1 VLADVRRH
9 GWDGVAVDNALT
21 RADAYGV
28 AARYPS
34 DAAVQTATFSALK
47 RIGPALHAARVPSV
61 FNVGYATMFP
71 RLWQRW
77 LGPVDGLEQ
86 EFYLS
91 YSTRPNAVGPAWNA
105 YEGEVSSCAAEHK
118 SCWFHAGEF
127 SPAVTPQTR
136 IYALASY
143 LLATDG
149 HQLIAVGNG
158 TPGDSWPRLT
168 LGGRMSVMYQTG
180 ATWRRYFTGGVAVTN
195 PSTSTSVVSLGGTYV
210 DDRGHRVTTLILR
223 PASGAVLSV
232 DHGPHAPDR

>member
-1 VLADVRRH
+1 MVGRGRKPEEGQPRVSRGKHSVIAE
-9 GWDGVAVDNALT
+9 VDLVNHP
-21 RADAYGV
+21 G
-28 AARYPS
+28 
-34 DAAVQTATFSALK
+34 
-47 RIGPALHAARVPSV
+47 
-61 FNVGYATMFP
+61 NVGYATMFP
-71 RLWQRW
+71 RLWQCW

-105 YEGEVSSCAAEHK
+105 YESEVSSCAAEHK

-136 IYALASY
+136 TYALASY
-143 LLATDG
+143 LLGTDG

-158 TPGDSWPRLT
+158 APGDSWPRLT

-195 PSTSTSVVSLGGTYV
+195 PSTSTSVVSLGEPMW
-210 DDRGHRVTTLILR
+210 TTAGIR
-223 PASGAVLSV
+223 
-232 DHGPHAPDR
+232 